1 MATTVLS
8 RLRPSLS
15 RGVPST
21 PSLAALLTAIK
32 SEAGYADWCVGLR
45 LTSRSTIARLNRTY
59 RGRAGATDILSFAR
73 HDLRGEGRAAE
84 AFPAEARADSS
95 QRDLG
100 DLVVCPDYILQGL
113 RRDLAGEE
121 AGRAAA
127 AAAPSGARRE
137 GGGEGMARR
146 GGRSSPRP
154 VPFPAPVPRAHLI
167 DAYATI
173 LTHGVVHL
181 LGYDHE
187 EDYGNRGPSAGPGGA
202 GGGQPLVAVL
212 GGGRGPPTSVEAA
225 AMRRR
230 EREVL
235 ALVRERHGPALE
247 ALLFDEVEPV
257 V

>member
-1 MATTVLS
+1 MPTGASGCGS
-8 RLRPSLS
+8 RPAPPS
-15 RGVPST
+15 RGST
-21 PSLAALLTAIK
+21 A
-32 SEAGYADWCVGLR
+32 
-45 LTSRSTIARLNRTY
+45 
-59 RGRAGATDILSFAR
+59 RAGATDILSFAR

-95 QRDLG
+95 ERDLG

-113 RRDLAGEE
+113 RRDLADEE
-121 AGRAAA
+121 AGRAAV

-137 GGGEGMARR
+137 GGGEGMAR
-146 GGRSSPRP
+146 SP
-154 VPFPAPVPRAHLI
+154 VPVPPPVPRTHLI

-187 EDYGNRGPSAGPGGA
+187 EDYGNRGTSAGPGGA
-202 GGGQPLVAVL
+202 GGGQPLVAVV
-212 GGGRGPPTSVEAA
+212 GGGRGPPTSVEAK

-247 ALLFDEVEPV
+247 ALLFDEEEPV

>member
-21 PSLAALLTAIK
+21 PSLAALLSVIK

-113 RRDLAGEE
+113 RRDLADEE

-146 GGRSSPRP
+146 GRSSTR
-154 VPFPAPVPRAHLI
+154 PVPRAHLI

-212 GGGRGPPTSVEAA
+212 GGGRGPPTSEEVEV
-225 AMRRR
+225 MRRR